1 MNFKIFDNPIF
12 NVLTRVCDIFILNVL
27 WIVCSIPIIT
37 IGASTTALYYSM
49 LKINREADSSIT
61 GMFFHSFFQNLKQG
75 CGLTIIYALSGLL
88 LYVEVQ
94 LYKSMEGTLSNVLL
108 IAIIL
113 MFVVWGVMLSYSFPI
128 LAQFDNTV
136 IGTIKNSFLISFSH
150 LKKTVIIFM
159 LNAVIPLLLLVVPDI
174 FFLCLPIWLTVGIAV
189 VAFINSKLLV
199 KVFDYYIEKDSG
211 LVE

>member
-94 LYKSMEGTLSNVLL
+94 LYKSMEGT
-108 IAIIL
+108 
-113 MFVVWGVMLSYSFPI
+113 
-128 LAQFDNTV
+128 
-136 IGTIKNSFLISFSH
+136 
-150 LKKTVIIFM
+150 
-159 LNAVIPLLLLVVPDI
+159 
-174 FFLCLPIWLTVGIAV
+174 
-189 VAFINSKLLV
+189 
-199 KVFDYYIEKDSG
+199 
-211 LVE
+211 